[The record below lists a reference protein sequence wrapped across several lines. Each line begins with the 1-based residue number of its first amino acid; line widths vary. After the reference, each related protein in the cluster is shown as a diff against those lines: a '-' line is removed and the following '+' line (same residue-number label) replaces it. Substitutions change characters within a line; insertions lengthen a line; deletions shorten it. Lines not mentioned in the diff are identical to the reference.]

1 MPAGYLEGTTLS
13 AVLRRAEKAHLCVAA
28 ALRREKQIVSLHK
41 GKKNNLLPASMGLRS
56 VCQQEWKLNLALQR
70 AFWSWWRVERER
82 EIPTSSLRGK
92 NWKSIQVFFSMC
104 SHIIVSR
111 WVIWDLLRHLGSRKD
126 YRGAVGFSC
135 TAEKFGE
142 GLGCH
147 PGSRK
152 GHLSPGVTAA
162 SASLPSPRSSSCTT
176 W

>member
-28 ALRREKQIVSLHK
+28 ALRREKQIVSLHT
-41 GKKNNLLPASMGLRS
+41 GKKNNLLLASMGLRS
-56 VCQQEWKLNLALQR
+56 VCQQELKLNLALQR
-70 AFWSWWRVERER
+70 AFWSWWRVEREGN
-82 EIPTSSLRGK
+82 TD
-92 NWKSIQVFFSMC
+92 IQFEGEKLEVHPGFFSMC
-104 SHIIVSR
+104 NHVTVSR